1 MLPSSFFLSSIFPPH
16 LTFKQCWKF
25 CKAQCVCVHQRI
37 AYTKAINYYDLLV
50 VVVLLL
56 LHPLLHQVDQ
66 SALNKAIEE
75 LRASGVQVFVSTT
88 DPGVRPSLPQGVRLL
103 DYGSSMS
110 QAAELVTHI
119 CHMDQVSSL
128 SGHASV
134 PFFFSFFF
142 VFLFL
147 FLSLQGVSL

>member
-1 MLPSSFFLSSIFPPH
+1 MRLCTPENSTIQKLSIIIMV
-16 LTFKQCWKF
+16 
-25 CKAQCVCVHQRI
+25 AV
-37 AYTKAINYYDLLV
+37 V

-56 LHPLLHQVDQ
+56 LLPLLPQVDQ

-75 LRASGVQVFVSTT
+75 LRASGMQVFVSTT

-119 CHMDQVSSL
+119 CHMDQVSSFVR
-128 SGHASV
+128 SRFSA
-134 PFFFSFFF
+134 FFFFFLFFF
-142 VFLFL
+142 RCWVRP
-147 FLSLQGVSL
+147 S